1 MFLVQVW
8 IEYAAVSL
16 DRPFTYACNDE
27 HVARGKRVEVQFS
40 GRNSV
45 GFVESVEYFKGTKQ
59 EAEDKLGFHLEE
71 IVRVID
77 DEPLLN
83 EELFE
88 MAKWMQKETIS
99 SRISCFQAMLP
110 AKLKPSGNRTAAV
123 MQTWVKIKKE
133 EPGVLTPRQQEV
145 YNGLKEKGRMPLSQ
159 WREWAKTVGKTL
171 EEKGIVERFEIEK
184 EYVENAI
191 KSISPALTL
200 TSLQKEA
207 MKSIVEAKQTT
218 ILLHGVTGS
227 GKTEVYLQ
235 LAQRVIDEGKQVLIL
250 VPEISLT
257 PQMVKRVESRFL
269 NRVAIYH
276 SALNNQEKYEQFK
289 RVKKQL
295 CDIVV
300 GTRSAVFMPFE
311 KLGLIILDEEHDSSY
326 KQDSTPQYHCRDA
339 AIWRA
344 NYHHCK
350 VVLGSATPSLD
361 SYARTLKNVYKL
373 VEMPSRIND
382 KLPVITTVSTQE
394 AMRKGESYVLTDT
407 LKNKIQ
413 DRLERNEQV
422 MLMLNRRGYSPTV
435 RCTHCG
441 ESVKCPHCDLSLT
454 WHRDDGLLKCH
465 TCGYVQPMIHQCTHC
480 GSEQFSMFGFGTQ
493 RLVEEVKK
501 AFPFAKVDRMDADT
515 TMAKNAHKKILDR
528 LENHETDILIGTQ
541 IIAKG
546 IDYPDV
552 TLVGII
558 NGDAGL
564 NRSDFRSVESNFQL
578 IVQAAG
584 RSGRAQKSGE
594 VVIQAFDPKHYA
606 IQYGSRQDYRGFF
619 KKEMNF
625 RHLTNNPPYSY
636 LISIVFNNRDKQKAV
651 DEIHQFAILL
661 KQKEAG
667 KVLGPSELYKMQDM
681 YRFRLIL
688 KGKNREEMIN
698 AVAQCQ
704 SECLALKMRSRIKI
718 DTSPMMLD

>member
-8 IEYAAVSL
+8 IEYTAAAL
-16 DRPFTYACNDE
+16 DRPFTYACFDE
-27 HVARGKRVEVQFS
+27 RVSRGKRVEVQFA

-45 GFVESVEYFKGTKQ
+45 GFVDSVESFNGTKQ
-59 EAEDKLGFHLEE
+59 QAEDQLGFHLEE
-71 IVRVID
+71 IVNVID
-77 DEPLLN
+77 DEPLVN

-88 MAKWMQKETIS
+88 MASWMQKETLS

-110 AKLKPSGNRTAAV
+110 AKLKPSGKRSAAV
-123 MQTWVKIKKE
+123 MQTWVRIKKE
-133 EPGVLTPRQQEV
+133 PERLTKRQLEV
-145 YNGLKEKGRMPLSQ
+145 YEGLKAEGTMLLSK
-159 WREWAKTVGKTL
+159 WRAWAKNVGKTL
-171 EEKGIVERFEIEK
+171 EEKGIVEKFEIEK
-184 EYVENAI
+184 EYSQIEN
-191 KSISPALTL
+191 KSVSSALTL
-200 TSLQKEA
+200 TALQKKA
-207 MKSIVEAKQTT
+207 MQSIIDAKETT

-235 LAQRVIDEGKQVLIL
+235 LADQIIQQGKQVLIL

-257 PQMVKRVESRFL
+257 PQMVKRVESRFC

-289 RVKKQL
+289 RVKKQQ
-295 CDIVV
+295 CDVVV

-326 KQDSTPQYHCRDA
+326 KQDSTPQYHCRDV

-350 VVLGSATPSLD
+350 VILGSATPSLD
-361 SYARTLKNVYKL
+361 SYARTLKNVYRL
-373 VEMPSRIND
+373 VEMPARIND
-382 KLPVITTVSTQE
+382 KLPIITTVSTKD
-394 AMRKGESYVLTDT
+394 AMHKNESYVLTNA
-407 LKNKIQ
+407 LINKIQ
-413 DRLERNEQV
+413 ERLDRHEQV
-422 MLMLNRRGYSPTV
+422 MLMLNRRGYSPTI
-435 RCTHCG
+435 RCNQCG
-441 ESVKCPHCDLSLT
+441 ETVKCPHCDVSLT
-454 WHRDDGLLKCH
+454 WHRDDRLLKCH
-465 TCGYVQPMIHQCTHC
+465 TCGYVQPMVHCCSKC

-493 RLVEEVKK
+493 RLAEEVKK
-501 AFPFAKVDRMDADT
+501 AFPLAKVDRMDADT
-515 TMAKNAHKKILDR
+515 TTVKNAHKKILDR

-564 NRSDFRSVESNFQL
+564 NRSDFRSVETNFQL

-594 VVIQAFDPKHYA
+594 VVIQAFDPNHYA
-606 IQYGSRQDYRGFF
+606 IQYGAKQDYKGFF
-619 KKEMNF
+619 KQEMNF

-636 LISIVFNNRDKQKAV
+636 LISVVFSNRDKQKAV
-651 DEIHQFAILL
+651 NEIHQFASLL
-661 KQKEAG
+661 KKKEAG

-681 YRFRLIL
+681 YRYRLIL
-688 KGKNREEMIN
+688 KGKNREAMIN

-704 SECLALKMRSRIKI
+704 SECMALRLRSRIKI
-718 DTSPMMLD
+718 DTSPMTLD